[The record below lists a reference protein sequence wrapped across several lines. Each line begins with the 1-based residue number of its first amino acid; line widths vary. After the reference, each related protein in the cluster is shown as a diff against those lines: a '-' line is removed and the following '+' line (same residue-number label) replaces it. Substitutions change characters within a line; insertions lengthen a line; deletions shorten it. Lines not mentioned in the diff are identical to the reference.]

1 MDTELALSQM
11 RLKMRNNDEAYT
23 LAVYMRDMLH
33 NEPDTEDTR
42 AFIEHTSSS
51 TEKMVVVTMI
61 IPYKDD

>member
-1 MDTELALSQM
+1 
-11 RLKMRNNDEAYT
+11 MRNNDEAYT